1 MEDSKERND
10 LAEVRWAPRVNPSK
24 IRRLYETDAR
34 GIVDDELI
42 EEVGFALYSR
52 CHSIVLATEAHAG
65 RVQCPRCGNVV
76 PRQGDRNAFLQCAQC
91 SWRVRWGDYHKTYQ
105 DKQLHGGGALW
116 AFQSY
121 IEAFTKARSPQER
134 MLAIDRLIHVFHC
147 ELVQDPV
154 RSVGVNLIYGKNT
167 REVTEFLN
175 ELTYGEAS
183 TPELK
188 ETKVAWNRKLEV
200 SQRYHPIRRRES
212 DP

>member
-1 MEDSKERND
+1 MEDANEKKD
-10 LAEVRWAPRVNPSK
+10 LAEVRWAPRVNPQK

-52 CHSIVLATEAHAG
+52 CQSILIATEAHAG
-65 RVQCPRCGNVV
+65 RVQCPRCGNIV
-76 PRQGDRNAFLQCAQC
+76 PHQSDRNAILQCEQC
-91 SWRVRWGDYHKTYQ
+91 SWRVRWGDYFKTYQ
-105 DKQLHGGGALW
+105 DKHLHGGGAIV
-116 AFQSY
+116 AFKEY
-121 IEAFTKARSPQER
+121 LEAFTRARSPRER

-167 REVTEFLN
+167 REVTEFLDR
-175 ELTYGEAS
+175 LTYGESS

-188 ETKVAWNRKLEV
+188 ETRIAWERKLEL
-200 SQRYHPIRRRES
+200 SQRYHPIRRGE
-212 DP
+212 

>member
-1 MEDSKERND
+1 MDDNTERND
-10 LAEVRWAPRVNPSK
+10 LAEVRWAPRVNPHK

-52 CHSIVLATEAHAG
+52 CQSILIATEAHAG
-65 RVQCPRCGNVV
+65 RVQCPRCGNIV
-76 PRQGDRNAFLQCAQC
+76 PHHGDRNALLQCEQC

-105 DKQLHGGGALW
+105 DKHLHGGGALF
-116 AFQSY
+116 AFKEY
-121 IEAFTKARSPQER
+121 LEAFTKARSPRER
-134 MLAIDRLIHVFHC
+134 MLTIDRLIHVFHC

-175 ELTYGEAS
+175 TLSYGEAG

-188 ETKVAWNRKLEV
+188 ETRAAWEKKLEL
-200 SQRYHPIRRRES
+200 SQRYHPIGKRENGM
-212 DP
+212 